1 LTAATSNGGRVSP
14 WLILIYDRSDYA
26 VAASD
31 AVKRWNFERLTHQ
44 RRPDRSWHDFAR
56 LHHARHLGGSQYKL
70 GAKNAGTFDVGCACA
85 SFPPLIAIGS
95 GLIAT
100 NPAIK
105 IPCGRRRYDS

>member
-1 LTAATSNGGRVSP
+1 MVLQ
-14 WLILIYDRSDYA
+14 
-26 VAASD
+26 
-31 AVKRWNFERLTHQ
+31 H
-44 RRPDRSWHDFAR
+44 
-56 LHHARHLGGSQYKL
+56 KL

-105 IPCGRRRYDS
+105 TILGRTQMRREKGTFSRGTPHRSAAIAIEGSVAPQEEPGSFGSVSL